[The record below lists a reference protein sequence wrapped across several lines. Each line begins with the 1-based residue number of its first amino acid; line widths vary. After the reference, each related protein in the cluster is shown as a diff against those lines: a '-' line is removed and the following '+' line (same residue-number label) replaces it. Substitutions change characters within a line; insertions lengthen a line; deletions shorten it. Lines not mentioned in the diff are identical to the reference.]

1 MWCDTGRAEEGI
13 MNSLKREDLE
23 PLRKHLKDLSEFICS
38 SYIRE
43 VPYFFRFIENMY
55 NNLEICVLVQYE
67 GWERI
72 ESLLIRDWSAANQ
85 TLIGIPDFDIAQDD
99 PEVKEVLVCRFIELI
114 SGVEN
119 YLKR

>member
-1 MWCDTGRAEEGI
+1 
-13 MNSLKREDLE
+13 
-23 PLRKHLKDLSEFICS
+23 
-38 SYIRE
+38 
-43 VPYFFRFIENMY
+43 MY